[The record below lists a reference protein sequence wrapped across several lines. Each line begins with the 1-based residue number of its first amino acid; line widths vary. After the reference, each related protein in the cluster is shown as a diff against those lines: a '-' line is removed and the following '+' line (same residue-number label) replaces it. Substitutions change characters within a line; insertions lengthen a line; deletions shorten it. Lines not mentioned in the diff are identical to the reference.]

1 MPGGGHQYRTGA
13 AYLRLCGAAR
23 QTLLP
28 AAGIKNRASEGLS
41 PPSSIPNARR
51 LRQIFDLEKK
61 SRARPGAGFQR
72 ASLTGAVGSE
82 TLSRKVSL
90 HVSPAAPKKEG
101 KWALAEKIAGGALF
115 GQTEKPPLLPFGT
128 SGGFVVYAL

>member
-1 MPGGGHQYRTGA
+1 M
-13 AYLRLCGAAR
+13 
-23 QTLLP
+23 
-28 AAGIKNRASEGLS
+28 EGLS

-51 LRQIFDLEKK
+51 LQQIGEGVPR
-61 SRARPGAGFQR
+61 SAGQEVGFQR

-82 TLSRKVSL
+82 ALSRKVSL